1 MIAPCSVRALPPAGG
16 GRITPQLGEV
26 YNNLGTLLHLLD
38 RRSEASIAF
47 RSSIAVAPRHA
58 LAYNNLAN
66 GLKAAACVD
75 NMHMHMHM
83 YMCMCAVP
91 QPWQPCRTCTC
102 RTHLRCRA
110 ACPVPTPRAYRAL

>member
-38 RRSEASIAF
+38 RRSEASMAF

-83 YMCMCAVP
+83 HMCAVP

>member
-1 MIAPCSVRALPPAGG
+1 MFVPCSVRALPPAGG
-16 GRITPQLGEV
+16 GRTTPQLGEV

-38 RRSEASIAF
+38 RRTEASTAF

-75 NMHMHMHM
+75 MNVH
-83 YMCMCAVP
+83 MCAVP
-91 QPWQPCRTCTC
+91 QPCRSRAVRRGTHTGLLHAV
-102 RTHLRCRA
+102 RT
-110 ACPVPTPRAYRAL
+110 

>member
-75 NMHMHMHM
+75 MH
-83 YMCMCAVP
+83 MCAVP
-91 QPWQPCRTCTC
+91 QPRRSRAVHVVRT
-102 RTHLRCRA
+102 
-110 ACPVPTPRAYRAL
+110 